1 MLRVSHAIHGDRCS
15 VSGKTARHAPADAHK
30 PTNLEN
36 VEANGARVVDVA
48 VVNSRAKRDLGWLER
63 VAAKCTTR
71 GRACVCQRRLPT
83 HASPQRFDVHRNR
96 KQEIHSARA
105 VECCGGGGGGGGGV
119 SLLREVDVEEE
130 DAARVIRVGGACCA
144 AAVTDVREQK
154 GARVS

>member
-1 MLRVSHAIHGDRCS
+1 MQREWKDSQTRPLRRN
-15 VSGKTARHAPADAHK
+15 K

-83 HASPQRFDVHRNR
+83 HASPQRFNVHRNR
-96 KQEIHSARA
+96 KQEKVHGQWNVAR
-105 VECCGGGGGGGGGV
+105 CGGGGGGV